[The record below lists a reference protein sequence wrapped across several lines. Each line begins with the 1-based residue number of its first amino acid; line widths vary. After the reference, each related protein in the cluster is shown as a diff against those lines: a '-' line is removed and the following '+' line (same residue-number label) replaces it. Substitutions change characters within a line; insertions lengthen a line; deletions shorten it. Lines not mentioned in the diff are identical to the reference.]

1 MNYTDWSSKLE
12 QVLKRT
18 DKDTLYDY
26 LCDYAKSHEELAM
39 ALIGEFWQTEKD
51 DYKSMVQKCLM
62 HPTTE
67 EVMMTTTTNQ
77 NMSTPSRLSRLQDAY
92 EYKIKHGWTPL
103 TPEEEVEFHKMIAEF
118 TNL

>member
-1 MNYTDWSSKLE
+1 MLST
-12 QVLKRT
+12 
-18 DKDTLYDY
+18 
-26 LCDYAKSHEELAM
+26 KSRVKGDCKHGSVRKE
-39 ALIGEFWQTEKD
+39 GESPSPYSTK
-51 DYKSMVQKCLM
+51 
-62 HPTTE
+62 TE

-77 NMSTPSRLSRLQDAY
+77 NTSTPSRLSRLQDAY